1 MRPDQTIALI
11 SCIENRKFASETA
24 KLFDAHHLFLHKNSD
39 GFRNAVFQASI
50 AAATRTHGKGRVTL
64 RAPLARARARV
75 TPHGRTAK
83 PLSFLYFCSIFASEV
98 PELSMRQPDTRDARA
113 WGPPS
118 CSCWSTFHFIQPKCL
133 APHPV
138 PARWI
143 HGFMSRLVL
152 YFRMDLSHLV
162 LYRFVSV

>member
-11 SCIENRKFASETA
+11 SCIENRKFASGTA
-24 KLFDAHHLFLHKNSD
+24 KLFDAHHLFLHKNFD

-98 PELSMRQPDTRDARA
+98 PELSMRQPDTRDARV
-113 WGPPS
+113 GPPLLQLLEHLS
-118 CSCWSTFHFIQPKCL
+118 FYSTKVFSASSSTCPMD
-133 APHPV
+133 P
-138 PARWI
+138 WI
-143 HGFMSRLVL
+143 YV
-152 YFRMDLSHLV
+152 
-162 LYRFVSV
+162 